1 MAFLYSQNVIFLS
14 RASENGRTQLKQE
27 NIFQSLVQCKKKKTK
42 TKIITLPTT
51 LKAIDLNLNNMMFI
65 YIPISYV

>member
-1 MAFLYSQNVIFLS
+1 MQ
-14 RASENGRTQLKQE
+14 
-27 NIFQSLVQCKKKKTK
+27 KKNKTK
-42 TKIITLPTT
+42 KIITLPTT